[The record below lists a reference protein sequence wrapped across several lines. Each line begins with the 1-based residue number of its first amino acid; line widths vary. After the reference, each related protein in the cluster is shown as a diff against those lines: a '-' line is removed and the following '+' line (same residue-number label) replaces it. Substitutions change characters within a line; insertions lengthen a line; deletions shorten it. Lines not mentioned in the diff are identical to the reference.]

1 MKYREIADGIF
12 VDRPNR
18 FIAYVEV
25 NGAVETVH
33 VKNTGRCKALLLPS
47 TAVRLEVSDNPKRKT
62 KYDLVAVH
70 KQGLGWVNMDS
81 QAPNKVVGEWLAK
94 QGYDYI
100 KPEFTYGKSR
110 IDFYMEKGEQKY
122 LLEVKGCTLEVD
134 GIGYFPDA
142 PTERGVKHLHE
153 LAQAQRT
160 GYQCAVAFVI
170 QMEGITEVRPNVST
184 QPEFGTALAEAKAA
198 GVQVLFLLCHV
209 GRDSLEIVEN
219 PAFDRQKALEQQ
231 IALLTLKKQH
241 LEDLIGLAQKI
252 RSTGGMVMDFTAF
265 DTQKIKKYTEQAKKE
280 WGETPEYKEF
290 EEKTAHKTEKEVKD
304 MSSQLMDI
312 VAAFGGMQSKD
323 PADSEVQAQVK
334 KLQEFITEH
343 YYNCSK
349 VILNQL
355 GQMYGAGGAFTENI
369 NAAGG
374 AGAAEFA
381 QKAIEIYCK

>member
-1 MKYREIADGIF
+1 MKYREIVDGIL

-33 VKNTGRCKALLLPS
+33 VKNTGRCRELLLPG
-47 TAVRLEVSDNPKRKT
+47 TAVRLEVSDNQKRKT

-70 KQGLGWVNMDS
+70 KQELGWVNMDS

-142 PTERGVKHLHE
+142 LTERGVKHLHE
-153 LAQAQRT
+153 LAQAQQA
-160 GYQCAVAFVI
+160 GYRCAVAFVI

-198 GVQVLFLLCHV
+198 GVRVLFLLCHV
-209 GRDSLEIVEN
+209 GRDSLEIVEQ
-219 PAFDRQKALEQQ
+219 RE
-231 IALLTLKKQH
+231 
-241 LEDLIGLAQKI
+241 G
-252 RSTGGMVMDFTAF
+252 
-265 DTQKIKKYTEQAKKE
+265 
-280 WGETPEYKEF
+280 
-290 EEKTAHKTEKEVKD
+290 
-304 MSSQLMDI
+304 
-312 VAAFGGMQSKD
+312 
-323 PADSEVQAQVK
+323 
-334 KLQEFITEH
+334 
-343 YYNCSK
+343 
-349 VILNQL
+349 
-355 GQMYGAGGAFTENI
+355 
-369 NAAGG
+369 
-374 AGAAEFA
+374 
-381 QKAIEIYCK
+381 